1 MGSEL
6 IHTSPHAAAT
16 SLPSLSLSLSLSQ
29 VANILLS
36 TLFSGVFNLCS
47 SLQSTDQGT
56 CITTSGKTVVIWSK
70 SFRAASSVVVTAV

>member
-16 SLPSLSLSLSLSQ
+16 SLPSLSLSLSQ